1 MKKEIS
7 VLTWQ
12 AKEQIRFLNQE
23 YPEEWTVEK
32 LTESFPVSR
41 SGVLDV
47 LKSSYIPRDEKEIK
61 KHDIKALR
69 NIQDIKERLENESQL
84 MDPDE
89 KESLEDKIEKI
100 GNASGIKSLPLTQL
114 VTRRSI
120 AAQSKLLR
128 PSNKIGPFQSMLMYY
143 DRIVDG
149 DQQIQDKKYAIL
161 SENTEKENERID
173 DGKSRGAKPIE
184 NLIDQPYSTK
194 AENSGIRK
202 QLYSDTSGRF
212 NRHQT
217 DNRERLDSPT
227 NDKIFNNYEMHENE
241 SSTSRRT
248 NKYVNNFVLQEEKRL
263 PSHRNEKTMNNFE
276 MPEEQRFSA
285 SSMHENGRSTSRRTT
300 KNVNNFV
307 LHKERKLPSKNEKTI
322 NNFEMQEEQRFSA
335 SSMHENGRST
345 SRRTN
350 KNVNNFVLHKDRRL
364 PSPGNEKTMNNF
376 EMQEEQRFSASSKN
390 ERSIESSRRHRMDGL
405 NKRKDIFTSTSQA
418 TNSNNNKLNA
428 VQNENFDFIPE
439 DGQKIQKWNTEP
451 EMYSS
456 DTFGKTVT
464 MQKPYIEISGR
475 HSGKFNEGI
484 VEQIKVP
491 KRHKASFYKKGKI
504 MYDDEGDF
512 LYKIP

>member
-1 MKKEIS
+1 MEVFENISIPWFFFRFEKSQRSKLKRQIVRRKHFKRKKEIS

-23 YPEEWTVEK
+23 YPEEWTVDK

-41 SGVLDV
+41 FGVLDV

-69 NIQDIKERLENESQL
+69 NIQDIKERLENESQS

-89 KESLEDKIEKI
+89 KESLEDQIEKI

-143 DRIVDG
+143 DRIVNG
-149 DQQIQDKKYAIL
+149 DQQIQDQKYAIL

-194 AENSGIRK
+194 TENSGIRK

-212 NRHQT
+212 NSHQT
-217 DNRERLDSPT
+217 DNIERLDSPT
-227 NDKIFNNYEMHENE
+227 NDKIYDNYEMHENE

-248 NKYVNNFVLQEEKRL
+248 NKK
-263 PSHRNEKTMNNFE
+263 MNNY
-276 MPEEQRFSA
+276 
-285 SSMHENGRSTSRRTT
+285 
-300 KNVNNFV
+300 
-307 LHKERKLPSKNEKTI
+307 
-322 NNFEMQEEQRFSA
+322 EMQEEQRFSA

-345 SRRTN
+345 SCRTS
-350 KNVNNFVLHKDRRL
+350 KNINNFVLHKDRVL
-364 PSPGNEKTMNNF
+364 LSPGNKKNMNNF
-376 EMQEEQRFSASSKN
+376 EMQEEQRFSASFKN

-405 NKRKDIFTSTSQA
+405 NKRKDIFTSTSQV

-451 EMYSS
+451 EMYTS

-464 MQKPYIEISGR
+464 MQKAYIEISGR
-475 HSGKFNEGI
+475 HSEKFNEGL

-504 MYDDEGDF
+504 MYDDKGDF